1 MRCKD
6 IRHVFIEDAG
16 QDLSPKEHE
25 ELDEHLA
32 TCERCSSFREG
43 LESVRRGVE
52 GLALPAPSDRTEY
65 EIRTLIK
72 NAPFVRGGSAEPL
85 PPRWGS
91 FSIPRYIWA
100 AIPVLVVLTS
110 LIMASGLQDVLNKTG
125 SFLASTFVA
134 LLLQNAAMLV
144 FAPILIRSLRRKGSQ
159 PEWHNGDAHAS

>member
-1 MRCKD
+1 
-6 IRHVFIEDAG
+6 VFIEDAG
-16 QDLSPKEHE
+16 KRDLSPKEHE

-52 GLALPAPSDRTEY
+52 GLARPALSDRTEY
-65 EIRTLIK
+65 EVRTLIE
-72 NAPFVRGGSAEPL
+72 NAPSVRGGSVEPL

-91 FSIPRYIWA
+91 FSIPAYIWA
-100 AIPVLVVLTS
+100 AIPVLIVLTS

-134 LLLQNAAMLV
+134 LLLQNAVMLV
-144 FAPILIRSLRRKGSQ
+144 FAPILIRALRRKGSQ